1 MIEWYWRTRRSLVC
15 LDFGRDHVSAVELV
29 KGVVTRWT
37 SWPLAE
43 DALRNG
49 DPTRPTALAVT
60 VGHALADAGI
70 EARNARL
77 ALPDEATVSR
87 HLVLPAMPRRD
98 LARAMYFAAERHLPF
113 PIARARWS
121 WDVVERTPSQVTL
134 YLVATWRD
142 VVDHYVEVARGAG
155 LVPQA
160 LEPRS
165 IAVARAVD
173 QEEALLVDTGGQR
186 LHATLLVDGQPA
198 FVDNVVTAGTAGGRR
213 EALDRLL
220 QRAYRYQSTAA
231 ARTGRLAPVLLAG
244 DLERE
249 EVELAVAG
257 RPVSEVLNGQL
268 PLSPNGFRPTEYLAN
283 LGLAMS
289 QAPRRTRV
297 PQVNLLS
304 APRRGFRV
312 PLPRR
317 AQELALIVVAVLVW
331 GSAAFGVAL
340 LLGWHPHLGGGP

>member
-1 MIEWYWRTRRSLVC
+1 MIEQRRRVRRLRPELEAALRDGVAMIEHRWRTRRSLVC
-15 LDFGRDHVSAVELV
+15 LDFGRDRVSAVELV
-29 KGVVTRWT
+29 EGVVARWT

-49 DPTRPTALAVT
+49 DPTRPAALATSVRL
-60 VGHALADAGI
+60 ALAGAGI
-70 EARNARL
+70 EARKARM

-87 HLVLPAMPRRD
+87 HLVLPAMPQRD
-98 LARAMYFAAERHLPF
+98 LARAMHFAAERHLPF
-113 PIARARWS
+113 PIERARWS
-121 WDVVERTPSQVTL
+121 WDVVRRTPAQVTL

-142 VVDHYVEVARGAG
+142 VIDHYVEVARGAG

-165 IAVARAVD
+165 LAVARAVD
-173 QEEALLVDTGGQR
+173 QQEALLVDAGGRR

-198 FVDNVVTAGTAGGRR
+198 FVDDVVTAGTVGGRR

-231 ARTGRLAPVLLAG
+231 AQAGRLAPVLLAG

-249 EVELAVAG
+249 ELELAVAG

-268 PLSPNGFRPTEYLAN
+268 PLSPNGFRPAEYLAN
-283 LGLAMS
+283 LGLAM
-289 QAPRRTRV
+289 RTR
-297 PQVNLLS
+297 
-304 APRRGFRV
+304 R
-312 PLPRR
+312 
-317 AQELALIVVAVLVW
+317 
-331 GSAAFGVAL
+331 
-340 LLGWHPHLGGGP
+340 